1 MAEAPKLQT
10 TPRLRRTP
18 PKEGN
23 FATELQLFPSSGG
36 VPQRG
41 GVVCSSVADIPRRG
55 GVVCRSRGE
64 EMVS

>member
-1 MAEAPKLQT
+1 MSEAPELQT

-23 FATELQLFPSSGG
+23 LAAELQRFPSRGG

-41 GVVCSSVADIPRRG
+41 GVVCRTH
-55 GVVCRSRGE
+55 GE
-64 EMVS
+64 GMVP

>member
-23 FATELQLFPSSGG
+23 STAVLQPFPSPGG
-36 VPQRG
+36 VPQ
-41 GVVCSSVADIPRRG
+41 RG